1 MALRCAS
8 QLRCIPGTV
17 IGLDLGACLSIGL
30 ALGYDATALAELLPA
45 AESGLIAALNER
57 LDVHKNTPS

>member
-8 QLRCIPGTV
+8 QLRCVPGTV
-17 IGLDLGACLSIGL
+17 IGLDLGTCLAIGL

-45 AESGLIAALNER
+45 CESGLIAALNER
-57 LDVHKNTPS
+57 LDVHKHTTS